1 MKLSEVMFELG
12 LYSLPYLARRVDAK
26 VVWSRAFVNRSNLS
40 LDLLNMST
48 SLEAERKERSIAVQ
62 KSNVES
68 LTASFKH
75 LATEERRLTEL
86 TSPVLEQGQGNE
98 VTIKDLESD

>member
-40 LDLLNMST
+40 LDLLNMSS
-48 SLEAERKERSIAVQ
+48 SLEAERKERSLAVQ
-62 KSNVES
+62 RDNVDS
-68 LTASFKH
+68 ITASFKH
-75 LATEERRLTEL
+75 LATDERRLSEM
-86 TSPVLEQGQGNE
+86 TSPLLE
-98 VTIKDLESD
+98 